1 MLELFPRGF
10 RVERRAANGIALNV
24 CYDATPSPAR
34 PTLLL
39 LHGIPQTHAM
49 WHKVA
54 ERLRARFALVIPDL
68 RGYGD
73 SDKPVGPPDHSAYSK
88 RTMALDVLTLMR
100 ELGHE
105 EFFVCGHDRGG
116 RVAHR
121 LALDHPQTVRKL
133 VLLDISPTLTMYE
146 GTSMEFARRYYHWFF
161 LIQPA
166 PLPERLIGAAPS
178 FYLRMKLGGWGSEG
192 LAPFD
197 ARALEEYERC
207 FANPAAIHAMCE
219 DYRAA
224 ATLDLEHDRAD
235 AARRIDCPLHVL
247 WGARGVVERLFSPL
261 EDWQAKCSYEVTGH
275 ALPTG
280 HYIAEERPDLL
291 VDELEAFFALP

>member
-10 RVERRAANGIALNV
+10 RVERRPANGIALNV
-24 CYDATPSPAR
+24 CYDTTPTPVR
-34 PTLLL
+34 PPLLL
-39 LHGIPQTHAM
+39 LHGFPQTHAI
-49 WHKVA
+49 WHNVA
-54 ERLRARFALVIPDL
+54 ERLRRSFALVMPDL

-73 SDKPVGPPDHSAYSK
+73 SDKPRGPPDHSAYAK

-100 ELGHE
+100 SFGFE

-133 VLLDISPTLTMYE
+133 ALLDISPTLTMYE
-146 GTSMEFARRYYHWFF
+146 RTTMEFARAYYHWFF

-166 PLPERLIGAAPS
+166 PLPETLIGAAPS
-178 FYLRMKLGGWGSEG
+178 FYLRSKLGGWGSEG

-197 ARALEEYERC
+197 ERALAEYERC
-207 FANPAAIHAMCE
+207 FADNDAIHAMCE

-224 ATLDLEHDRAD
+224 ATIDLDHDRAD
-235 AARRIDCPLHVL
+235 SARRIDCRTHVL
-247 WGARGVVERLFSPL
+247 WGERGVVHRLFTPI
-261 EDWQAKCSYEVTGH
+261 EDWQAKCAQEVTGR
-275 ALPTG
+275 AVPAG
-280 HYIAEERPDLL
+280 HYIPEEAPDLL
-291 VDELEAFFALP
+291 AAELEAFFAQ